1 MEQLKNNKISVVLP
15 VFNEAAAL
23 PTLLVGIQEACTKAG
38 LMFEIVAVNDGSRD
52 NTAAVLADLMRT
64 CPELLVV
71 ELARNYGQ
79 TAALAA
85 GIDNAT
91 GSIIVTLD
99 ADLQHDPRLIPTFVA
114 ELQQGYDIVSGWR
127 ATRTDSALLRRL
139 PSAVAN
145 RLMRW
150 RSGVDMRDFGSTF
163 KAYRAEVIQGIE
175 LFGEMH
181 RFIPALADEIGAKIA
196 EIPVNHRERRFGTSK
211 YGLSRTIRVVLDL
224 ITVKFLLGYSK
235 RPIHLFGSIG
245 MVSGL
250 LGGFILTFLTYQRFF
265 MHIPM
270 GNRPMLALG
279 IMLIIIGLQFLVFGL
294 LAEVLARTY
303 YESQNKSIYV
313 VRRIFEA
320 GNKPSP
326 EPGVEVSRFG
336 RKFASL

>member
-181 RFIPALADEIGAKIA
+181 RFIP
-196 EIPVNHRERRFGTSK
+196 
-211 YGLSRTIRVVLDL
+211 
-224 ITVKFLLGYSK
+224 
-235 RPIHLFGSIG
+235 
-245 MVSGL
+245 
-250 LGGFILTFLTYQRFF
+250 
-265 MHIPM
+265 
-270 GNRPMLALG
+270 
-279 IMLIIIGLQFLVFGL
+279 
-294 LAEVLARTY
+294 VLAA
-303 YESQNKSIYV
+303 
-313 VRRIFEA
+313 RRAARAARPREVHGSPPTGWA
-320 GNKPSP
+320 PRP
-326 EPGVEVSRFG
+326 EPPPPGIP
-336 RKFASL
+336 ATAAT